1 MLDRLSNSYNIAGN
15 QAHFVKVIDSKA
27 AVRYID
33 DTQVKAKEFISK
45 QNKLYYN
52 MLKRDIRR
60 PEHILNRDSL
70 DLNYN
75 RMGMIEKRREK
86 MLRIALSS

>member
-1 MLDRLSNSYNIAGN
+1 MAGN

-33 DTQVKAKEFISK
+33 DTQVKASEFINK

-60 PEHILNRDSL
+60 PDYILNRDPL

-75 RMGMIEKRREK
+75 RMGLIEKRREK
-86 MLRIALSS
+86 LLQMA

>member
-1 MLDRLSNSYNIAGN
+1 
-15 QAHFVKVIDSKA
+15 
-27 AVRYID
+27 
-33 DTQVKAKEFISK
+33 
-45 QNKLYYN
+45 

-60 PEHILNRDSL
+60 PEHILNRDPL

-86 MLRIALSS
+86 MLRLALSS